1 MNDRCVSLL
10 ENYEIEVLRTWKGRG
25 AVLCETNQGTLI
37 LKEYAGHREKSVF
50 QDAVLSHMQKQGFSN
65 IETIIRNK
73 EGELL
78 TTDHDGSCYV
88 LKTYF
93 EGRECD
99 VKDMRECICAME
111 LLAKMHKSS
120 LSEVEIPFSG
130 GIYTVS
136 QEFEKHNKELRR
148 VRKFLKEKGQ
158 KNDFEI
164 YLMQCYDYFLQLAL
178 RVAEEYR
185 LSGSGEKAGK
195 STFVC
200 HGDYQHHNIV
210 LSGKEFYIINFEK
223 CVKDSPVRDI
233 YLFMRKLLEKSNWR
247 QETGFTLLSAYEKEN
262 DLSKEDYIDLYYRLA
277 YPEKFWKIVNFYY
290 NSGKAWIPGKNL
302 EKLIKVNEQE
312 KEKIEFLEIFK
323 QKYDIIG
330 TEGKQATP

>member
-25 AVLCETNQGTLI
+25 AILCETNQGTLI
-37 LKEYAGHREKSVF
+37 LKEYGGRRDKITF
-50 QDAVLSHMQKQGFSN
+50 QNAVLANIRKQGFSN
-65 IETIIRNK
+65 IETIIANK
-73 EGELL
+73 DGELL
-78 TTDHDGSCYV
+78 TTDQDGTCYV

-99 VKDMRECICAME
+99 VKDMQECILAME
-111 LLAKMHKSS
+111 TLAKMHKAT
-120 LSEVEIPFSG
+120 LSEEDFSCPRG
-130 GIYTVS
+130 SYTVV

-148 VRKFLKEKGQ
+148 ARKFLKEKSQ

-164 YLMQCYDYFLQLAL
+164 YLMQCYDYFLQNAL
-178 RVAEEYR
+178 MIEEEYKIA
-185 LSGSGEKAGK
+185 GNDEKYGESA
-195 STFVC
+195 FIC
-200 HGDYQHHNIV
+200 HGDYQHHNIIWC
-210 LSGKEFYIINFEK
+210 GKDFYIINLEK

-233 YLFMRKLLEKSNWR
+233 YLFMRKLLEKSNWKK
-247 QETGFTLLSAYEKEN
+247 ETGFMLLDAYEKEN
-262 DLSKEDYIDLYYRLA
+262 RLSRSDYADLYYRLA

-302 EKLIKVNEQE
+302 EKLIKVNQQE

-323 QKYDIIG
+323 EKYDIIG